1 MKLHSG
7 FTLVELM
14 VAVALGLV
22 VIAGTLVAWMHVQ
35 RYYARAQIENRL
47 HERAQYVFATLEPEL
62 QMAGYLGLG
71 TNVPAI
77 VAGTLPPS
85 ARRCGDLLIT
95 GLPRA
100 LEVSDDRYALPCPAQ
115 GRGVVPATDTLSVR
129 RASARMA
136 APAPGRAQL
145 LGSLQTGSR
154 TLIWNGAL
162 PVGTVLQPSQV
173 ELRDLIVRSYYVAR
187 SADGDNN
194 TSALRVKNLTAI
206 SGSPAFVDTE
216 VMEGIEDLQVT
227 ALPASGPPR
236 SIQVT
241 LGVRADAADVRPGE
255 PLPRRRF
262 TRHFALRNWL

>member
-1 MKLHSG
+1 MKPHSG

-35 RYYARAQIENRL
+35 RYYARAQVENRL

-71 TNVPAI
+71 NTVPTIDAD
-77 VAGTLPPS
+77 TLPPP

-95 GLPRA
+95 GLSRA
-100 LEVSDDRYALPCPAQ
+100 LEVSDDRYALPCAAE
-115 GRGVVPATDTLSVR
+115 GRGVVPVTDTLSIR
-129 RASARMA
+129 RASARLA
-136 APAPGRAQL
+136 TPAPGRAQL
-145 LGSLQTGSR
+145 LGALPTGLR
-154 TLIWNGAL
+154 TVIWNGAL
-162 PVGTVLQPSQV
+162 PAGSVLQPSRL

-187 SADGDNN
+187 SADGDAN
-194 TSALRVKNLTAI
+194 TPALRVKNLTAI

-227 ALPASGPPR
+227 TLPANGSPR
-236 SIQVT
+236 SVQVT
-241 LGVRADAADVRPGE
+241 LGIRADAADVRPGE

-262 TRHFALRNWL
+262 TRHFALRNAL